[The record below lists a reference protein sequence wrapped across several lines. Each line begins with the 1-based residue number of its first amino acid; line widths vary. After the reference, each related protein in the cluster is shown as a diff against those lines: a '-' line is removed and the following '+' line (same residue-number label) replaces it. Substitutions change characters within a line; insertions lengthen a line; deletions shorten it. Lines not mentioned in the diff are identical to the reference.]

1 MYFAFCVFALHID
14 HMLCVLCVLC
24 IVYISYAKSAS
35 CSLAIILCVMLLRT
49 RRRSRANGFA
59 CLPASGHFSD
69 FLRVGRFV
77 LLLLCLSHSSGFSV
91 LLLRILFL
99 VLILYFFLH
108 ILRYMF
114 VTFLSLSFS
123 LRSSRSPW
131 SENNYSVFLYPPFI
145 YLTSF
150 LSLFSFLSFFTAFCR
165 ELCFRG

>member
-99 VLILYFFLH
+99 VLILYFFSSYPSLYVCH
-108 ILRYMF
+108 F
-114 VTFLSLSFS
+114 SFSFFLS
-123 LRSSRSPW
+123 
-131 SENNYSVFLYPPFI
+131 
-145 YLTSF
+145 
-150 LSLFSFLSFFTAFCR
+150 SFFAIPVKR
-165 ELCFRG
+165 E